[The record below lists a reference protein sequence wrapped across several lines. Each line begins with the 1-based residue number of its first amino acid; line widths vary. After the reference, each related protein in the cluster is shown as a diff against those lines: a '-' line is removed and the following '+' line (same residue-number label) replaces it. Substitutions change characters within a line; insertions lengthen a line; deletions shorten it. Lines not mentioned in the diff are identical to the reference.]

1 MYSELNNQTIYTMIV
16 VATLEK
22 EIARLYQVGKTP
34 VPYMSTINTE
44 TLVTLYLSNKHKIK
58 QPTLEAIRRDYIE
71 YDRLTARQ
79 KVLKQPPQFC
89 CHELNL
95 YYDKKDNLIHSNR
108 HEYYSALYWNLRE
121 TIDANPGKKI
131 FCLFCIS
138 MYVDGKVDNGHSEV
152 ILYDPALNVLEHVDS
167 NNLPKQNCRAN
178 KGYFDCCQMCIS
190 IMTDISNLL
199 AERPTYVNNNQIYSG
214 YEWGIQSLEASSD
227 KLTDNEKEGYCL
239 MWAILFGDLALSFPE
254 YSVKEIVEIMMKKA
268 GSKRNAETNKN
279 DYLLTVIRGYVATI
293 SKELGVSFIE
303 EASKHEAC
311 VVLAKTFQED
321 VIKKMCM

>member
-1 MYSELNNQTIYTMIV
+1 
-16 VATLEK
+16 
-22 EIARLYQVGKTP
+22 
-34 VPYMSTINTE
+34 
-44 TLVTLYLSNKHKIK
+44 
-58 QPTLEAIRRDYIE
+58 
-71 YDRLTARQ
+71 
-79 KVLKQPPQFC
+79 
-89 CHELNL
+89 
-95 YYDKKDNLIHSNR
+95 
-108 HEYYSALYWNLRE
+108 
-121 TIDANPGKKI
+121 
-131 FCLFCIS
+131 

-239 MWAILFGDLALSFPE
+239 MWAIIFGDLALSFPE

-311 VVLAKTFQED
+311 VVLAKTFEED
-321 VIKKMCM
+321 VIKKMCI